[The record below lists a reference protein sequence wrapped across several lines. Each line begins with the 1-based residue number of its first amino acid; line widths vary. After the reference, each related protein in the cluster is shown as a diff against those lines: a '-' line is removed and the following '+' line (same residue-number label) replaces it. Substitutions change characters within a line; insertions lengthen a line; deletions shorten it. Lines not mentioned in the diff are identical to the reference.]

1 MCTVGLPPEQLKI
14 FFFLLIYIYLNKQFT
29 VSEEGMMLRCQE
41 ELGILIG
48 KRKENTGSLPNPTS
62 HFNESEPVEFVQKKV
77 FHKYFKLKYI
87 IICNAQC

>member
-1 MCTVGLPPEQLKI
+1 
-14 FFFLLIYIYLNKQFT
+14 
-29 VSEEGMMLRCQE
+29 MLRCQ

-48 KRKENTGSLPNPTS
+48 KRKENAGSLPNPTF

-77 FHKYFKLKYI
+77 FQKYSKLNIKYI